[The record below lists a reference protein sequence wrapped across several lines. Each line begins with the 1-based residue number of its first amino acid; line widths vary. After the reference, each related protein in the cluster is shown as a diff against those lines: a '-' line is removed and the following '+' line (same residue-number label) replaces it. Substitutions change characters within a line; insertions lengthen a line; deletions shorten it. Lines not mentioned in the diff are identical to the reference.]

1 MAGEYLTPQVKVI
14 NTKTSKSPNKGSSA
28 TTGVL
33 IGVTQRGPI
42 GVPTKVS
49 SWEEYIEKFAYGME
63 TPFLADSYL
72 AYSVYGFFQNA
83 NAVLNA
89 GEVSKGAD
97 LYIMRVASTTAKASA
112 FSATA
117 DESPLVINAK
127 DKGKWGDK
135 VKVVLQVN
143 TEDSALV
150 DCIVYIGAE
159 KKEQFSRLTK
169 TATSPKFY
177 ETWINDN
184 SQFINVVAGN
194 FTANTYKTAFALT
207 GGADGTEDLTDDIYK
222 GMLVNLDEI
231 EDARPI
237 AIPGETS
244 EGLTTAL
251 IDYCKNRRKGDLF
264 PVLDGA
270 KTADVDAIKTYKTA
284 IAGTPGALYYPW
296 LKVSDPLSV
305 SSNATIDCPTC
316 GHVMGVI
323 ARIANSR
330 GVWKAPAGTEA
341 VVVGA
346 VGLTRKLKIGED
358 TDQLSPNGINAILV
372 KPEYGI
378 VVWGARTM
386 DSEDMEYVSDQLF
399 NMYLRT
405 TLDTQTQWAVFEP
418 NKALTR
424 TKLSTQVEGIM
435 YDLFKQ
441 GAFAGEAEDGSD
453 SYFVQCDDSINTQ
466 QVIDNHQIVCK
477 VGYAL
482 SKPAEFVV
490 FYLSHNLETQ

>member
-1 MAGEYLTPQVKVI
+1 MASEYLTPQVKVI
-14 NTKTSKSPNKGSSA
+14 STKTAKSPNKGSSA

-42 GVPTKVS
+42 GVPVKVS
-49 SWEEYIEKFAYGME
+49 SWDEYIEKFAYGME
-63 TPFLADSYL
+63 SPFLIGSYL

-97 LYIMRVASTTAKASA
+97 LYVMRVASNTAKASTV
-112 FSATA
+112 SATA
-117 DESPLVINAK
+117 TNGPLVINAK

-135 VKVVLQVN
+135 VKVVLAVN
-143 TEDSALV
+143 AEDSNLV
-150 DCIVYIGAE
+150 DCIVYLGAD

-169 TATSPKFY
+169 TTTGPKYY

-194 FTANTYKTAFALT
+194 FTANTLETAFVLT
-207 GGADGTEDLTDDIYK
+207 GGADGVEDLTDTNYK
-222 GMLVNLDEI
+222 GMLTNLDEI
-231 EDARPI
+231 EDARLI
-237 AIPGETS
+237 SIPGETS

-251 IDYCKNRRKGDLF
+251 IDYCKGRRNADMF
-264 PVLDGA
+264 PVIDGA
-270 KTADVDAIKTYKTA
+270 KTADIDTIKTYKTA

-296 LKVSDPLSV
+296 LKVSDPLS
-305 SSNATIDCPTC
+305 SSSSATIDCPTC
-316 GHVMGVI
+316 GHVMGTI

-341 VVVGA
+341 VLVGA
-346 VGLTRKLKIGED
+346 VGLFRKLKIGED
-358 TDQLSPNGINAILV
+358 TDQLSPNGINAILN

-386 DSEDMEYVSDQLF
+386 DREDMEYVSDQLF

-418 NKALTR
+418 NKAITR

-435 YDLFKQ
+435 YDLFKN
-441 GAFAGEAEDGSD
+441 GAFAGEADDGSD

-482 SKPAEFVV
+482 AKPAEFVV
-490 FYLSHNLETQ
+490 FYLTHNLETQ